1 MRPRKISAIK
11 AVMTTMTPLIIW
23 YTEAAQSVKAINIR
37 VDPQMSKAAGIAIRK
52 GLIEPLFE
60 VADQKYF
67 FAA

>member
-1 MRPRKISAIK
+1 MRPRKISAIN

-23 YTEAAQSVKAINIR
+23 YTEAAQRVKAINIR

>member
-1 MRPRKISAIK
+1 
-11 AVMTTMTPLIIW
+11 MTTMTPLIIW
-23 YTEAAQSVKAINIR
+23 YTEAAQRVKAINIR